1 MRSETPAGRAA
12 TRAASRPQRDVRRRN
27 ACRTVALILAGAA
40 MATAVTTAV
49 AQTWPARPIRVV
61 VPYAPGG
68 GTDVM
73 MRALQEPL
81 HKALGQP
88 IVVDNKSG
96 AGGAIAAREV
106 ARAAPD
112 GYTLLVSN

>member
-1 MRSETPAGRAA
+1 MRGKPRAGRAE
-12 TRAASRPQRDVRRRN
+12 TRPASVPQRGPPWRN
-27 ACRTVALILAGAA
+27 ARRTGSLILAGAA

-106 ARAAPD
+106 APAAP
-112 GYTLLVSN
+112 GGRTP